1 MKTDNKKPFRLS
13 GYITLVLMLAVLLTF
28 SAFNFR
34 TEENADHK
42 YVGVTKCVGACHKTE
57 AQGKQLDIWKNSAHA
72 NAWKTLETEEANKI
86 AKEKGFD
93 KPAVEVPECVKCH
106 VLSKEINP
114 DELAETFDKTEGV
127 QCESCHGPGS
137 DYMKLSIMKDRQKS
151 IENGLFIP
159 QNKEEFCTGCH
170 NDQSPT
176 FKGFDYESYW
186 AKIQHYKPE
195 SK

>member
-1 MKTDNKKPFRLS
+1 MKNKIFITAIVALFAGVFIFSFTTVPADNA
-13 GYITLVLMLAVLLTF
+13 GDY
-28 SAFNFR
+28 
-34 TEENADHK
+34 K

-57 AQGKQLDIWKNSAHA
+57 SQGKQLDIWKNSVHS

-93 KPAVEVPECVKCH
+93 KPATEVEACIKCH
-106 VLSKEINP
+106 VLGKDLNP
-114 DELAETFDKTEGV
+114 AELTETLDKTEGV

-137 DYMKLSIMKDRQKS
+137 EYKAMSIMKDKQKS
-151 IENGLFIP
+151 IENGLNVP

-186 AKIQHYKPE
+186 EKIQHYKPE